1 MGRSADLELLGQLD
15 VGEPVRPLLDDAPDD
30 ATQPRH
36 PTGILPAQTIR
47 ALIRDKHIQSIHEI
61 GEDQIQ
67 PASIDLRLGAKA
79 YRMRASF
86 LPGADV
92 TVAERIDTLGMHE
105 IDLSGGAVLEKGCVY
120 IVPLMESVALGKR
133 VTGMAN
139 PKSSSGRLDVFTRLI
154 ADGAIEFDRLR
165 PAYKGPLY
173 AEISPRAFSIVVR
186 QGTSL
191 NQLRLRRGNP
201 STSDTAMRR
210 LHEEIPL
217 VDAPPGDENIAHG
230 IAVTVD
236 LEGAGADALIGYK
249 ARPHASLIDVDKV
262 AHYDPAEFWEPL
274 HAGRHGVL
282 ILNPG
287 DFYILASKESVTVPP
302 DHAAE
307 MRAYDIL
314 VGEFRVHYAGFF
326 DPGFGYAESGGK
338 GSRAVLEVRS
348 HEVPFVLEDGQV
360 VGRLVYE
367 RLTEVPDKVYGT
379 SIGSSYQ
386 RQALALAKQFKR
398 PV

>member
-1 MGRSADLELLGQLD
+1 MGRSADVGQLD
-15 VGEPVRPLLDDAPDD
+15 VGEPTRPLLAEVPDVPD
-30 ATQPRH
+30 EAVAARH
-36 PTGILPAQTIR
+36 HTGILPAQTIR

-86 LPGADV
+86 LPGADA
-92 TVAERIDTLGMHE
+92 TVAERIAALGMHE
-105 IDLSGGAVLEKGCVY
+105 IDLTGGAVLEKGCVY
-120 IVPLMESVALGKR
+120 IAPLMESVALGKR
-133 VTGMAN
+133 VSGMAN

-186 QGTSL
+186 QGTAL
-191 NQLRLRRGNP
+191 NQLRLRRGSPP
-201 STSDTAMRR
+201 SSDTAMRR
-210 LHEEIPL
+210 LHEEVSL
-217 VDAPPGDENIAHG
+217 VDAAPGDENISKG

-236 LEGAGADALIGYK
+236 LGGAGKDSLIGYK
-249 ARPHASLIDVDKV
+249 ARPHASLVDVDKV

-287 DFYILASKESVTVPP
+287 DFYILVSKESVTVPP

-326 DPGFGYAESGGK
+326 DPGFGYADSGGK

-379 SIGSSYQ
+379 GIGSSYQ
-386 RQALALAKQFKR
+386 RQTLALAKQFKR
-398 PV
+398 PG

>member
-1 MGRSADLELLGQLD
+1 MGRSADVGQLD
-15 VGEPVRPLLDDAPDD
+15 VGEPTRPLLAEVPDE
-30 ATQPRH
+30 AVAARH
-36 PTGILPAQTIR
+36 HTGILPAQTIR
-47 ALIRDKHIQSIHEI
+47 ALIRDKHIQSIHVI

-92 TVAERIDTLGMHE
+92 TVAERIAALGMHE
-105 IDLSGGAVLEKGCVY
+105 IDLTGGAVLEKGCVY
-120 IVPLMESVALGKR
+120 IAPLMESVALGKR
-133 VTGMAN
+133 VSGMAN

-186 QGTSL
+186 QGTAL
-191 NQLRLRRGNP
+191 NQLRLRRGSPP
-201 STSDTAMRR
+201 SSDTAMRR
-210 LHEEIPL
+210 LHEEVSL
-217 VDAPPGDENIAHG
+217 VDAAPGDENISKG

-236 LEGAGADALIGYK
+236 LGGAGKDSLIGYK
-249 ARPHASLIDVDKV
+249 ARPHASLVDVDKV

-287 DFYILASKESVTVPP
+287 DFYILVSKESVTVPP

-326 DPGFGYAESGGK
+326 DPGFGYADSGGK

-379 SIGSSYQ
+379 GIGSSYQ
-386 RQALALAKQFKR
+386 RQTLALAKQFKR
-398 PV
+398 PG